1 MPGIAKDSEVAFSV
15 SWECDKIPAISQHVV
30 YILMHFILD
39 SLANSKGVYC
49 QTPGGG
55 ACLSQLLGGGGGIS
69 ASED

>member
-1 MPGIAKDSEVAFSV
+1 MLGIAKVSEAAFSV
-15 SWECDKIPAISQHVV
+15 SWKCDRIPVVFQHAV

-49 QTPGGG
+49 QTPSGG